1 MRWGVDRRCWGGPLE
16 VSTARGSSL
25 DPYGTNGT
33 KEAVWDAVQGAGGAV
48 QICAMLTSSPPW
60 HPHIGP
66 ASRAGIP
73 LFPAHLSA
81 DPGSGPLLWT
91 HRPLRV
97 TSARQIPPSW
107 LSAVLQ
113 LKASQ
118 AA

>member
-33 KEAVWDAVQGAGGAV
+33 MEAVWDAVQGAGGAV
-48 QICAMLTSSPPW
+48 QIFGTC
-60 HPHIGP
+60 PHTHHVRPHLGP

>member
-16 VSTARGSSL
+16 VSTARGSRR

-48 QICAMLTSSPPW
+48 QICAILASSPPW
-60 HPHIGP
+60 HPHLGP